1 MGLAAGAAAAT
12 CTPRIGFAA
21 SPGSGPQRDVL
32 ISVFCRGGM
41 DGLSAVVPFGDPDY
55 AVERGALAVPPP
67 SAGQGAEDLDG
78 FFGLSPAAA
87 PLKTPYLDGRLLVVH
102 AAGSPYQTLSH
113 FEGMKRWETGTP
125 LSGSVPLLDGWAAR
139 HLKTIAPLGTGEF
152 RAASITALLPPTLTG
167 GPGAI
172 PIAVPPT
179 YAFPGEAATASARRG
194 VIDDLYRGSSSA
206 MAPAAVSAL
215 SALDALQNVSFQSYT
230 PANGAVYPGSPFGSS
245 LRSVAAMLKAGL
257 DLEVCE
263 VDFDA
268 WDHHTELGPLNGKFA
283 GMIDT
288 FARSLEAFYLD
299 LSNSGVRYTLVAHSE
314 FGRRIAPNLSGG
326 CDHGHGNAMYVMG
339 DQINGGRVLTQ
350 WPGLSPANQVDGNL
364 GVTIDYRDILAEI
377 AERRLGSTELDALF
391 PDHVRTVHG
400 VTL

>member
-12 CTPRIGFAA
+12 CTPRIGLAA
-21 SPGSGPQRDVL
+21 SPNSGPQRDVL

-55 AVERGALAVPPP
+55 AVERGPLAVPPP

-78 FFGLSPAAA
+78 FFGLAPAAA
-87 PLKTPYLDGRLLVVH
+87 PLETPFLDGRLLVVH

-125 LSGSVPLLDGWAAR
+125 LTSSVPLEEGWAAR
-139 HLKTIAPLGTGEF
+139 HLMTSPPLGTGEF
-152 RAASITALLPPTLTG
+152 RAISITALLPATLTG
-167 GPGAI
+167 APGAI
-172 PIAVPPT
+172 PVAVPPT
-179 YAFPGEAATASARRG
+179 FAFPGDPGTASARRD
-194 VIDDLYRGSSSA
+194 VIDDMYRGSSSA
-206 MAPAAVSAL
+206 MAPAAVSAMA
-215 SALDALQNVSFQSYT
+215 ALDALQNVPFLGYT
-230 PANGAVYPGSPFGSS
+230 PANGAVYPTHPFGSS

-263 VDFDA
+263 VDFGA
-268 WDHHTELGPLNGKFA
+268 WDHHTAMGPLNGDFA
-283 GMIDT
+283 EKVDV
-288 FARSLEAFYLD
+288 FSRALEAFYLD
-299 LSNSGVRYTLVAHSE
+299 LSTSGVGYTLVAHSE
-314 FGRRIAPNLSGG
+314 FGRRIAPNLSDG

-350 WPGLSPANQVDGNL
+350 WPGMAPANQVEGNL
-364 GVTIDYRDILAEI
+364 DVTIDYRDILAEI
-377 AERRLGSTELDALF
+377 ADRRLGNTQLDALF